1 MQNRYEGET
10 MKKLLPSPL
19 KEVHIIVY
27 LYISRTTAHKGHVLS
42 FPNAV
47 SIYSSDCIFRTRT
60 MWAKY
65 KIIEDMGVRSA
76 IGNVNLQNA
85 WHTQTRYPQ
94 WSTVRLSLLIYDTT
108 PPHPH
113 PTLKIEP
120 ASPSPQPGTFYF
132 YMKLTNE

>member
-10 MKKLLPSPL
+10 MKKLQPSPPL

-27 LYISRTTAHKGHVLS
+27 LYISRTAAHKGHVLS

-47 SIYSSDCIFRTRT
+47 SMYSTVYSER
-60 MWAKY
+60 AKY

-85 WHTQTRYPQ
+85 
-94 WSTVRLSLLIYDTT
+94 
-108 PPHPH
+108 
-113 PTLKIEP
+113 
-120 ASPSPQPGTFYF
+120 
-132 YMKLTNE
+132 